1 MSLRTIAVVLASM
14 LLMVASPA
22 GVGRAADPAPAKLGI
37 GLGLTGPLAFLS
49 QEYLKGMR
57 AAVDVV
63 NQEGGVGG
71 GRKIELVV
79 HDHKGVPSEAVAV
92 AKRLI
97 EQDRVDLVDIDLP
110 STVAIAAQAVTK
122 QAKIP
127 QITGF
132 GFPMSVVEQG
142 NPYHFRVCTNA
153 TLIASVLAES
163 IRATPNNR
171 TIAML
176 APNDDYGRG
185 AIKGLADALAAPGSP
200 KVVFSDYY
208 EREQTD
214 FTAVLLKM
222 KSLNPDSLYI
232 DVRWSANV
240 TVLKQMAEL
249 GLKKQLFGSVNF
261 YNTKLVERAG
271 PLLEGAYM
279 SVAWAPVLQDAA
291 SKKFV
296 EAYQR
301 LYNEMPNDSASLGWT
316 AGMVVATAL
325 RTAGPGADGDAIRAA
340 LSKLEWRAPQGLI
353 KFDERGDARVPAHV
367 LQFKDGAYHLV
378 K

>member
-1 MSLRTIAVVLASM
+1 MKRPIVLAVIALAIVVLAGGP
-14 LLMVASPA
+14 V
-22 GVGRAADPAPAKLGI
+22 VRAADPPPAKLGI

-57 AAVDVV
+57 AAVDLV
-63 NQEGGVGG
+63 NREGGVGG
-71 GRKIELVV
+71 GRKLELVER
-79 HDHKGVPSEAVAV
+79 DHKGIPSEAVSV
-92 AKRLI
+92 AKRLT
-97 EQDRVDLVDIDLP
+97 EQDRVDIVDIDLP

-122 QAKIP
+122 QAKVP
-127 QITGF
+127 QLTGF
-132 GFPMSVVEQG
+132 GFPLSVVEQG

-153 TLIASVLAES
+153 ALIASVLADS
-163 IRATPNNR
+163 IRAMPANK

-185 AIKGLADALAAPGSP
+185 AIKSLTDALQPPGSP

-222 KSLNPDSLYI
+222 KSLNPDSFYI
-232 DVRWSANV
+232 DVRWPANV

-271 PLLEGAYM
+271 SLLEGAYM
-279 SVAWAPVLQDAA
+279 SVAWAPVFQDAA

-296 EAYQR
+296 ETYKT
-301 LYNEMPNDSASLGWT
+301 LNNETPNDSASLGWT
-316 AGMVVATAL
+316 AGMVAAVAL
-325 RTAGPGADGDAIRAA
+325 RMAGPGANGDAIRTA
-340 LSKLEWRAPQGLI
+340 LTKLEWQAPQGLI
-353 KFDERGDARVPAHV
+353 RFDDHGDAKVPAHV
-367 LQFKDGAYHLV
+367 LQFKNGAYQLV

>member
-1 MSLRTIAVVLASM
+1 MILRRLGVG
-14 LLMVASPA
+14 VASFLLAAAAVA
-22 GVGRAADPAPAKLGI
+22 GVGLAADPAPARLGI

-49 QEYLKGMR
+49 QEYLKGLR

-63 NQEGGVGG
+63 NKEGGVGG
-71 GRKIELVV
+71 GRKLELVER
-79 HDHKGVPSEAVAV
+79 DHKGVPSEAVAV

-97 EQDRVDLVDIDLP
+97 EQDRVDVVDIDLP

-122 QAKIP
+122 QAKVP

-132 GFPMSVVEQG
+132 GFPLSVVEQG
-142 NPYHFRVCTNA
+142 NPYHFRACTNA
-153 TLIASVLAES
+153 GLIASVLAES
-163 IRATPNNR
+163 IRAVPNNR
-171 TIAML
+171 AIAML

-185 AIKGLADALAAPGSP
+185 AIKSLTDALAAPGSP
-200 KVVFSDYY
+200 RVVFSDYY

-222 KSLNPDSLYI
+222 KSLNPDSLYV
-232 DVRWSANV
+232 DVRWPANV

-279 SVAWAPVLQDAA
+279 SVAWAPVFKDAA
-291 SKKFV
+291 SKKFI

-301 LYNEMPNDSASLGWT
+301 MHNEAPNDSASLGWT

-325 RTAGPGADGDAIRAA
+325 RAAGPGANGEAIRAA
-340 LSKLEWRAPQGLI
+340 LVKLEWQAPQGLI
-353 KFDERGDARVPAHV
+353 KFDDRGDARVPAHV
-367 LQFKDGAYHLV
+367 LQFKDGAYRLV

>member
-1 MSLRTIAVVLASM
+1 MTLRRLGVALAAVL
-14 LLMVASPA
+14 VAAGALA
-22 GVGRAADPAPAKLGI
+22 GVGIAADPAPAKLGI

-49 QEYLKGMR
+49 QEYLKGLK
-57 AAVDVV
+57 AAVEVV
-63 NQEGGVGG
+63 NQDGGVGG
-71 GRKIELVV
+71 GRKLELVV
-79 HDHKGVPSEAVAV
+79 RDHKGVPSEAVAV
-92 AKRLI
+92 TKRLI
-97 EQDRVDLVDIDLP
+97 EQDRVHVVDIDLP

-122 QAKIP
+122 QAKMP
-127 QITGF
+127 QVTGY
-132 GFPMSVVEQG
+132 GFPMGVVEQG

-153 TLIASVLAES
+153 ALIAKVLAES
-163 IRATPNNR
+163 IRAVPNNR

-185 AIKGLADALAAPGSP
+185 AIKGLTDALATPGSP

-279 SVAWAPVLQDAA
+279 SVAWAPVFQDAA
-291 SKKFV
+291 SKRFT
-296 EAYQR
+296 EAYQKI
-301 LYNEMPNDSASLGWT
+301 YNEAPNDSASLGWT

-325 RTAGPGADGDAIRAA
+325 RAAGPGADGDAIRAA
-340 LSKLEWRAPQGLI
+340 LAKLEWQAPQGLI
-353 KFDERGDARVPAHV
+353 KFDDRGDARVPAHV
-367 LQFKDGAYHLV
+367 LQFKDGAYRLV

>member
-1 MSLRTIAVVLASM
+1 MSLRTVAAVLAS
-14 LLMVASPA
+14 LLFMVAGPA

-49 QEYLKGMR
+49 QEYLKGMK

-71 GRKIELVV
+71 GRKLELVV

-92 AKRLI
+92 TKRLI

-110 STVAIAAQAVTK
+110 SSVAIAAQAVTK

-127 QITGF
+127 QVTGF
-132 GFPMSVVEQG
+132 GFPMGVVEQG

-153 TLIASVLAES
+153 TLIADVLAES

-171 TIAML
+171 AIAML

-185 AIKGLADALAAPGSP
+185 AIKGLTDALAAPGSP

-222 KSLNPDSLYI
+222 KSLNPDSFYI

-261 YNTKLVERAG
+261 FNTKLVERAG

-279 SVAWAPVLQDAA
+279 SVAWAPVFQDAA
-291 SKKFV
+291 SKRFV

-325 RTAGPGADGDAIRAA
+325 RAAGPGANGDAIRLA

-353 KFDERGDARVPAHV
+353 KFDDRGDARVPAHV

>member
-1 MSLRTIAVVLASM
+1 MSLRTVAVVLASM
-14 LLMVASPA
+14 LLMVAGPA

-71 GRKIELVV
+71 GRKLELVV

-132 GFPMSVVEQG
+132 GFPMGVVEQG

-153 TLIASVLAES
+153 PLIASVLAES

-279 SVAWAPVLQDAA
+279 SVAWAPVFQDAA
-291 SKKFV
+291 SKRFV

-301 LYNEMPNDSASLGWT
+301 IYNEAPNDSASLGWT

-325 RTAGPGADGDAIRAA
+325 RSAGPGADGDAIRAA
-340 LSKLEWRAPQGLI
+340 LAKLEWQAPQGLI
-353 KFDERGDARVPAHV
+353 KFDDRGDARVPAHV